1 MDEIA
6 SRIAGL
12 REALDRYNYA
22 YYVLSAPEISDK
34 VFDEMMKE
42 LEELEKTILSLP
54 IRIRQPNVWEAIY
67 LKNSI
72 RLRMSIRC
80 CRWATPI
87 RMER

>member
-12 REALDRYNYA
+12 REALERYNYA

-42 LEELEKTILSLP
+42 LEELEKNLSS
-54 IRIRQPNVWEAIY
+54 V
-67 LKNSI
+67 
-72 RLRMSIRC
+72 
-80 CRWATPI
+80 CRSAFANPTCGKRFI
-87 RMER
+87 

>member
-42 LEELEKTILSLP
+42 LEERRLERVRKMTEEEKALESSETNGEIP
-54 IRIRQPNVWEAIY
+54 INAD
-67 LKNSI
+67 N
-72 RLRMSIRC
+72 
-80 CRWATPI
+80 
-87 RMER
+87 